1 MARTRPARRRS
12 RRTGPRRLAAAL
24 AALALGAGAAQAAFL
39 DRDKA
44 VLQGLDKIT
53 ARTWELEAPV
63 GTPVR
68 FGTLEITVEAC
79 KERPP
84 EETPESAAFLTI
96 VDHRPNEEAADL
108 FHGWMFATRPGL
120 SPLEHA
126 VYDVILLRCE

>member
-1 MARTRPARRRS
+1 MASSRPARRRS
-12 RRTGPRRLAAAL
+12 RRGATLAAL
-24 AALALGAGAAQAAFL
+24 ALGLALGAGAARAAFV

-53 ARTWELEAPV
+53 ARTSELEAPV

-79 KERPP
+79 RERPP

-96 VDHRPNEEAADL
+96 VDHRPNEEAVDL
-108 FHGWMFATRPGL
+108 FRGWMFATRPGL